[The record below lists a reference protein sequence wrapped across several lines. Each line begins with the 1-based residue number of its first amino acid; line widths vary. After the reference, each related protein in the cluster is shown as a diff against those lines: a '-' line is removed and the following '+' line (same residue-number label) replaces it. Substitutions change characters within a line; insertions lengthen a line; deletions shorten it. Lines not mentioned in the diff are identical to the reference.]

1 MKVSVLSPGLAD
13 PWVAWAPIDELASLL
28 AHYFKAELLLPAPPP
43 ESSVRR
49 LLLGEGAR
57 FEPVETEGGDVLIVV
72 ARMPSDLAAIR
83 SISDCRKKFKHIVGW
98 VTDSYF
104 HAGFTRDTADYDA
117 VTVTAHEDVAFV
129 REKYSTTV
137 HPCYQGADCLTWAP
151 RQEVARPIELIS
163 FGRTPPS
170 YHRQL
175 QQEFH
180 RPESPYLY
188 LHSPLGN
195 LQGSIGHAERG
206 MLFKVL
212 RRTSISLAFHL
223 FVEPQGDRPRSAMVT
238 SRWLESLMSGCI
250 VAGKRPQSRMAEE
263 MLFWHGATVEI
274 SDDPVIA
281 VQELLEMIGASAGY
295 AEQRRSNIRHML
307 LHHDWRQR
315 IRRLCD
321 LFSLEVPPL
330 LIEDLDR
337 LKSLASTFE

>member
-13 PWVAWAPIDELASLL
+13 PWVAWAPIDELATLL
-28 AHYFKAELLLPAPPP
+28 AHYFKAELLLPAPRP
-43 ESSVRR
+43 ESSLRR
-49 LLLGEGAR
+49 LIQGEGAR
-57 FEPVETEGGDVLIVV
+57 FAPVETEGGDVLIVV

-83 SISDCRKKFKHIVGW
+83 AIKNCRKKFGRIVGW

-104 HAGFTRDTADYDA
+104 QAGFTHDTADYDV
-117 VTVTAHEDVAFV
+117 VTVTAHEDVTFV

-151 RQEVARPIELIS
+151 RQEIARPIDLIS

-180 RPESPYLY
+180 RPDSPYLY

-195 LQGSIGHAERG
+195 LQGSIVHAERG

-212 RRTSISLAFHL
+212 RRTGISLAFHL
-223 FVEPQGDRPRSAMVT
+223 FVEPQGNRPRSTMVT

-281 VQELLEMIGASAGY
+281 VQELLEMIRGSDGFS
-295 AEQRRSNIRHML
+295 EQRRSNIRHML
-307 LHHDWRQR
+307 LHHDWRLA
-315 IRRLCD
+315 ILRLCK
-321 LFSLEVPPL
+321 LFSLEIPPL
-330 LIEDLDR
+330 LTEDLDR

>member
-1 MKVSVLSPGLAD
+1 MKVSVLSPGLAE
-13 PWVAWAPIDELASLL
+13 PGVAWAPIDELASLL
-28 AHYFKAELLLPAPPP
+28 AHYFNAELLLPAPRP
-43 ESSVRR
+43 ESTVRR
-49 LLLGEGAR
+49 LIEGEGAR
-57 FEPVETEGGDVLIVV
+57 FTPVETEGGDVLIVV

-83 SISDCRKKFKHIVGW
+83 SIKDCRKKFKHIVAW
-98 VTDSYF
+98 ITDSYF
-104 HAGFTRDTADYDA
+104 HAGFTRDTADFDA

-137 HPCYQGADCLTWAP
+137 HTCYQGADCLTWAP
-151 RQEVARPIELIS
+151 RQEVARSIELIS
-163 FGRTPPS
+163 FGRTPSS

-180 RPESPYLY
+180 RPDSPYLY

-195 LQGSIGHAERG
+195 LKGSTVHAERG

-212 RRTSISLAFHL
+212 RRTGISLAFHL

-281 VQELLEMIGASAGY
+281 VQELLEMIRASDGF
-295 AEQRRSNIRHML
+295 AEQRRSNIRHMM
-307 LHHDWRQR
+307 LHHDWRLA
-315 IRRLCD
+315 IRRLCEI
-321 LFSLEVPPL
+321 FSLEVPPM

-337 LKSLASTFE
+337 LKALASTFE